1 LAPGDFDA
9 SLSGA
14 GRMLVS
20 AGVED
25 EELVLPESSLSARDS
40 PLRAAGAFTPGDFD
54 ASESG
59 TALEVGAPDGVSA
72 A

>member
-1 LAPGDFDA
+1 
-9 SLSGA
+9 
-14 GRMLVS
+14 MLVS